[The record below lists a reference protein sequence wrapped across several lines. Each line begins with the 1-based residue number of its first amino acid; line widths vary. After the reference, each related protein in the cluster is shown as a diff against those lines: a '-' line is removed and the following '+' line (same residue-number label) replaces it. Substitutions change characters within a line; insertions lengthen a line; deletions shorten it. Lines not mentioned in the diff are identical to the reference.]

1 MKRILTYLAVIML
14 CIIPSMLIT
23 QDNSSLHIQKRYGVF
38 TTRKGFAEI
47 GTVIEERIYFKSTLE
62 PREVVGGNNLIL
74 VKKDSRGELMTVE
87 GETMLFEKTTFYI
100 DVFNNLR
107 MVCELLHG
115 LIEMN
120 LSNVTENFPISIK
133 TEAIVVKTRKNA
145 VFRIRNDRWN
155 YTSGVLVKSGYVWVF
170 DRINPDECVIINENQ
185 SLILTEGQRLYDAKM
200 PNDIEIISGCI
211 EKFGED
217 ELDDSEDD
225 EDFSSE
231 FSFDVKT
238 YEHEGED
245 LPDNSGNNS
254 TDNENNLNNT
264 TINNNNTNDAGDNSN
279 NNDSSDND
287 DDDDS
292 SNNDDDDDDDSSN
305 NDDNDDED

>member
-1 MKRILTYLAVIML
+1 
-14 CIIPSMLIT
+14 MLIT

-47 GTVIEERIYFKSTLE
+47 GTVIEERIYFKSILE

-145 VFRIRNDRWN
+145 VFRMRNDRWN

-170 DRINPDECVIINENQ
+170 DRINPDECVIINKNQ
-185 SLILTEGQRLYDAKM
+185 SLILAEDERLYDAKM
-200 PNDIEIISGCI
+200 PDGIEIMTGCI

-217 ELDDSEDD
+217 EIDGDDD

-245 LPDNSGNNS
+245 LPDDTQDNSSNNQNENNNNNS
-254 TDNENNLNNT
+254 TND
-264 TINNNNTNDAGDNSN
+264 NNNTNDDGDNSN
-279 NNDSSDND
+279 IDIDNTN
-287 DDDDS
+287 
-292 SNNDDDDDDDSSN
+292 NNDDED
-305 NDDNDDED
+305 NDDNDNDNDEDNDD